1 MKKEEAEA
9 IYNNAKNNSIG
20 KEKNHP
26 LKDLKEMLFYQLQQ
40 PL

>member
-20 KEKNHP
+20 KEK
-26 LKDLKEMLFYQLQQ
+26 KIIRSKI
-40 PL
+40 